1 MRKGSYKY
9 GSKNHIAFIQW
20 QIDMAEC
27 SDELNLEEYILKK
40 KAFLK
45 TLIELKKN

>member
-1 MRKGSYKY
+1 MKKGSYKY

-27 SDELNLEEYILKK
+27 GGEPNLEKYIMEK

-45 TLIELKKN
+45 SLKDLKK